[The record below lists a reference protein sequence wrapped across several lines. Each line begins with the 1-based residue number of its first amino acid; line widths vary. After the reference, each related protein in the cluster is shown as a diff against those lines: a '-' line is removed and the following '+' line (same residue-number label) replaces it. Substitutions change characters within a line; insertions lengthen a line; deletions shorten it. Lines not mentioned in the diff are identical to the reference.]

1 MFQNQQNNYLRTTV
15 QTASPAQLLIMLY
28 DGAIRNSRMAI
39 EAIDLRKPADAN
51 RHLIKTQDI
60 ISEFIIT
67 IDHKSSFSSYLLQ
80 LYDYLLFRLRE
91 ANVKKDKSIVQEVLD
106 FLVEMKEMWVE
117 AARSLVKVG
126 VSSKHA

>member
-1 MFQNQQNNYLRTTV
+1 MFQNHQNNYLRTTV

-91 ANVKKDKSIVQEVLD
+91 ANVRKDKSIVQEVLD
-106 FLVEMKEMWVE
+106 FLVEMKEMWIE
-117 AARSLVKVG
+117 ASRSLVKVG
-126 VSSKHA
+126 VNSKHA

>member
-1 MFQNQQNNYLRTTV
+1 MFQNHQNNYLRTTV

-91 ANVKKDKSIVQEVLD
+91 ANVRKDKSIVQEVLD

-117 AARSLVKVG
+117 ASRSLVKVG
-126 VSSKHA
+126 VNSKHA